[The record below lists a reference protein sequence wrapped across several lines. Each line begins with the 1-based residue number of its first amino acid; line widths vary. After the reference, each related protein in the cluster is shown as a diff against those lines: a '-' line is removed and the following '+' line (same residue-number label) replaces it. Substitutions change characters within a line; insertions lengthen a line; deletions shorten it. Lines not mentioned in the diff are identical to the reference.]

1 MAKQKDYLDGIMEV
15 AAQMQDDA
23 TKDISKSDVVT
34 SASSDSD
41 MPKMGIPKKG
51 MPKTAMPKTDIPET
65 AIPKT
70 SIPKMGMPKMATP
83 KAVVEAPENAWFKA
97 ANWLFDGLPDYIS
110 GSQWIVYLF
119 LYRLTVGFNRDQC
132 RIGYGALANM
142 SGLSR
147 NTVRRAMADL
157 KELGLIYEL
166 DTNADGTALMLMIP
180 AEVVHSP
187 MPKMAIPKKGT
198 PKMAIPKTYPSGV
211 SEMGIPKKDTPS
223 NAQLEASVPK
233 MGIPKIGTNK
243 DSSIL
248 DTNRQLVSKLG
259 FAISDVEWDK
269 LVAADV
275 NLSET
280 RLRECALYV
289 DRLGDKARD
298 PNAVFY
304 AALRDNY
311 DVGPRIRQAVAETAA
326 VREAEEREAR
336 LVEEEA
342 EWLASEKARLGPDS
356 MAKIRAQAIEECE
369 DHWLYQM
376 AKTEE
381 GKEGI
386 VEAKITEI
394 LLKNRE

>member
-1 MAKQKDYLDGIMEV
+1 MPKYDP
-15 AAQMQDDA
+15 
-23 TKDISKSDVVT
+23 SKS
-34 SASSDSD
+34 ASIAARAAAKLRAAEAASPKSDSQEGV
-41 MPKMGIPKKG
+41 PISGIPK
-51 MPKTAMPKTDIPET
+51 T
-65 AIPKT
+65 AISEMAIAKT
-70 SIPKMGMPKMATP
+70 SIPKMAMPKLATP

-119 LYRLTVGFNRDQC
+119 LYRLTVGFNREQC
-132 RIGYGALANM
+132 RIGYGALATM

-180 AEVVHSP
+180 AGVVHSP
-187 MPKMAIPKKGT
+187 MPKMGIPKMDIANMGIPKKGM
-198 PKMAIPKTYPSGV
+198 PEMAIPKTYPSGV
-211 SEMGIPKKDTPS
+211 SEIGIPKKDTPP
-223 NAQLEASVPK
+223 NAQREASVPK
-233 MGIPKIGTNK
+233 MGMPKMGTNK

-259 FAISDVEWDK
+259 FAISDVEWDE

-289 DRLGDKARD
+289 ERLGDKARD

-311 DVGPRIRQAVAETAA
+311 DVGPRIRQTVAETAA

-342 EWLASEKARLGPDS
+342 EWLVLEKARLGPDG

-369 DHWLYQM
+369 DHWVYQK
-376 AKTEE
+376 AKTKE

-386 VEAKITEI
+386 INAKIAAI